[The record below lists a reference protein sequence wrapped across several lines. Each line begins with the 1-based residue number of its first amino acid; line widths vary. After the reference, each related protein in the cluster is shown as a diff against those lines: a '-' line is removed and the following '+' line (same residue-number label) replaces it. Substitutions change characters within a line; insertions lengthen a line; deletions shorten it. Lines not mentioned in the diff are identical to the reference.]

1 MNNVFNVKEAREDKF
16 GKYNALPLLIF
27 IFKSEGEKEIWTYDD
42 IITKYEEE
50 ISITV
55 HKHEKSKNG
64 YCNIQISTGPI
75 YMEKYDTY
83 FYKRFYSGLT
93 VKAIEKAEESLQQKK
108 ESEKIDD
115 LDL

>member
-1 MNNVFNVKEAREDKF
+1 
-16 GKYNALPLLIF
+16 
-27 IFKSEGEKEIWTYDD
+27 
-42 IITKYEEE
+42 
-50 ISITV
+50 
-55 HKHEKSKNG
+55 
-64 YCNIQISTGPI
+64 
-75 YMEKYDTY
+75 MEKYDTY